1 MEIVGDCR
9 REEVVVVAGMNS
21 PKSKA
26 EIDADIDL

>member
-1 MEIVGDCR
+1 MEIVGDC
-9 REEVVVVAGMNS
+9 REEVVVVAGMNP